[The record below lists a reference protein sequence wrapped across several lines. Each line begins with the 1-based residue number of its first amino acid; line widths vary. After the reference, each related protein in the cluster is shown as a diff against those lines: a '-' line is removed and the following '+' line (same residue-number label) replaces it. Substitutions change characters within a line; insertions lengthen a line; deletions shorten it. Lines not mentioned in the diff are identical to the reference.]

1 MNSLTPKEKR
11 ALLTEFSPSPG
22 YVLKLS
28 RVQFEELVDDSIGI
42 DISADSSSNGKRL
55 KELLNSCTDE
65 QVTALLNALRAI

>member
-55 KELLNSCTDE
+55 KDLLNACTDE
-65 QVTALLNALRAI
+65 QVTALLEALRAI

>member
-55 KELLNSCTDE
+55 KDLLNSCTDE
-65 QVTALLNALRAI
+65 QVTALLEALRAI